1 MPRLMNLFSVIF
13 GSVSLILVFFDNKT
27 ILRFLCRIPGFR
39 KIPTRVQSVVFCIG
53 RALFSLLLASVAV
66 KLGYVFMEDLSRA
79 VAQFYPGGMAGGP
92 GTPTPPGPS
101 ENFGL
106 FSYPLEGE
114 SSHQG
119 ERRGSPSLSAE
130 VPLLS
135 DTQRRIELESELE
148 HLIEHNVYK
157 KTLSDT
163 ERENLVT
170 LQLKCDRELEDA
182 LRSDGFSDDRILNSR
197 NDWRRIAFTTDSK
210 PQPISFTAIKKQML
224 KHNNIKNTIYYKR
237 IKNALKNY
245 TLRI

>member
-1 MPRLMNLFSVIF
+1 MQFFSVIF

-27 ILRFLCRIPGFR
+27 ILRFLCRIPEDSDKSSKR
-39 KIPTRVQSVVFCIG
+39 CILYWES
-53 RALFSLLLASVAV
+53 ALFFSSGERSRQTGICLYGGPAV
-66 KLGYVFMEDLSRA
+66 V
-79 VAQFYPGGMAGGP
+79 QFYPGGMAGGP

-101 ENFGL
+101 ENFGIL
-106 FSYPLEGE
+106 SYPLEGE

-148 HLIEHNVYK
+148 RLIEHNVYK
-157 KTLSDT
+157 KPLSDT
-163 ERENLVT
+163 ERGNFTIKV
-170 LQLKCDRELEDA
+170 
-182 LRSDGFSDDRILNSR
+182 RSRMLSVPMDFRTIGFIILA
-197 NDWRRIAFTTDSK
+197 RRIAFTTDSK
-210 PQPISFTAIKKQML
+210 PQPISFKAIKKQML

-237 IKNALKNY
+237 IKKALKNY